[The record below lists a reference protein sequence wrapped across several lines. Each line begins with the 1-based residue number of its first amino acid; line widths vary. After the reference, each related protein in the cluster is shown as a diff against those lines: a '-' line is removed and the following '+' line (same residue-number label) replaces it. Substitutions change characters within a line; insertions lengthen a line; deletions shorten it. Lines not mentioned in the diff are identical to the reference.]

1 MVVENVSNKI
11 REDGNGSKVAFTF
24 PFKVYKTSDINV
36 FKVVK
41 ATQVATAMTLDVDY
55 TVVLNTA
62 TDGGTVTYVVAP
74 TALQES
80 FIISDFDVEQQTDI
94 PARGALREPQIEN
107 ALDRAILLI
116 RQMAEQLSRALKFS
130 ATSLNSGIEMP
141 EPEASKIPGWNAAAD
156 GMENYDN
163 PAVAQAA
170 AEVAQTAAELAETNA
185 ETARDLAIAAKVAA
199 EAAAALAGAGVAT
212 GTIVGGALS
221 LNAATASAFNV
232 TANDNFTLNIP
243 TNGCAGQRVSV
254 RVTQD
259 GSGNH
264 ALTLHANFLIAS
276 ELVTDGVVLS
286 TAAASVDKIGLYCV
300 DGTVW
305 EVEAFGTDY
314 AVAA

>member
-1 MVVENVSNKI
+1 MVVENVPNKI

-41 ATQVATAMTLDVDY
+41 ATQVATLMTLDVDY

-107 ALDRAILLI
+107 AIDRPILLI

-130 ATSLNSGIEMP
+130 ATSLNSDIEMP
-141 EPEASKIPGWNAAAD
+141 EPEAGKVVGWNDEED

-163 PAVAQAA
+163 PAIAYAGALAAQA
-170 AEVAQTAAELAETNA
+170 AAELAETNA

-212 GTIVGGALS
+212 GAISGGALS
-221 LNAATASAFNV
+221 LNAATASTFNV
-232 TANDNFTLNIP
+232 TANADFVLNIP
-243 TNGCAGQRVSV
+243 TNGYAGQRVSV

-259 GSGNH
+259 GTGSRI
-264 ALTLHANFLIAS
+264 LTLHANFLIAS
-276 ELVTDGVVLS
+276 ELADDGVVLS
-286 TAAASVDKIGLYCV
+286 TAAGAIDKIGLYCV